1 MNSQLQQLSIDE
13 LKKLL
18 ARETRIFINALDNQS
33 IVEELQLTRARI
45 KEITELLE
53 KKIQTK
59 ENKSD

>member
-1 MNSQLQQLSIDE
+1 MNYQLQQLSIDE

-18 ARETRIFINALDNQS
+18 TRETRIFINALDNQS

-59 ENKSD
+59 ENKPG